1 MGSRLH
7 LFDTI
12 MLSFRAYFDLK
23 RGRVQIESK
32 DLVISKNRRGDQ
44 ISGAAEESAAA
55 VSHYTCINS
64 PLVIRELSNYENY
77 REHYLSKR
85 KNLYWMRAFVVLPI
99 PRVSSFTHMLN
110 NLDYQINRF
119 ESLLNTL
126 TVQYGELIAEQ
137 NRFKNGYELNGESH
151 MVQLCI
157 NRANKLRMEYYKKS
171 VHIYQALIA
180 QLTVKA
186 GRIKK
191 AEDDLVCARTWHFH
205 KIRVYHEKVC
215 IYSPYSNTQF
225 DSDYISD
232 ERLSMKFNAETA
244 DRYKED
250 WIQVKDLLAKYS
262 NELERITPAGKTKG
276 D

>member
-1 MGSRLH
+1 MGSRLR
-7 LFDTI
+7 LFETI
-12 MLSFRAYFDLK
+12 VLSFRAYFDLK
-23 RGRVQIESK
+23 RGRVEIE
-32 DLVISKNRRGDQ
+32 NRDIVSRKTKHGDQ
-44 ISGAAEESAAA
+44 IKGAAEEPVTA

-85 KNLYWMRAFVVLPI
+85 KNIYWMRAFVVLPI
-99 PRVSSFTHMLN
+99 PCVSSFTHMLN
-110 NLDYQINRF
+110 NLDYQINSF
-119 ESLLNTL
+119 ESMLNML

-137 NRFKNGYELNGESH
+137 NRFMNGYELSGESH

-171 VHIYQALIA
+171 VHVYRALIA

-186 GRIKK
+186 GRLKK

-225 DSDYISD
+225 DFDYMSD
-232 ERLSMKFNAETA
+232 ERLSMKCNAETA
-244 DRYKED
+244 ERYKGD
-250 WIQVKDLLAKYS
+250 WIQAKDMLEKYS
-262 NELERITPAGKTKG
+262 KELERITPAGKKK
-276 D
+276 